1 MEKAKMKPLLKSLL
15 RGLVFA
21 AVLIV
26 TSLLIDFFSSY
37 PFIDILFIE
46 GMFMVIIGGFPL
58 FYILPSGTFMKALR
72 GEDTQSAS
80 SVHAKVAETEDIA
93 KRKVPKMKPDT
104 VFVMISFMIGGVI
117 CILLDI
123 LLVLL

>member
-1 MEKAKMKPLLKSLL
+1 MKPLLKSMI
-15 RGLVFA
+15 RGLIFA

-26 TSLLIDFFSSY
+26 SSLLIDLFSSY

-72 GEDTQSAS
+72 GEGTQSAS
-80 SVHAKVAETEDIA
+80 SVHAKVDETEDIA

-104 VFVMISFMIGGVI
+104 VFVMISFMIGGLI